1 MVTRTP
7 RCTAKFIKD
16 IVESAIPNTSTIIR
30 KHNISDQRTRAASA
44 ANVSATST
52 VVNDDKYTCKELL
65 SHLTDSNQSA
75 ISVSLRIPITMSD
88 IT

>member
-1 MVTRTP
+1 MVTKPP

-16 IVESAIPNTSTIIR
+16 IVESAIPNTSTLLR

-44 ANVSATST
+44 EKLSATST
-52 VVNDDKYTCKELL
+52 VVNYDKYTCKELL

-75 ISVSLRIPITMSD
+75 ISVSLRIPSTPTD
-88 IT
+88 IK